1 MENITAMVSCF
12 ARAYHTDANAC
23 PVFSDTAARALLG
36 SDYEAIAQ
44 NMLEGMDFF
53 LPDFRGTPEEG
64 LRRIVDGQLAPSVL
78 ARSAYCEAALAEETK
93 RGCGQYV
100 LFAAGYDSY
109 ALRREGASLAVFELD
124 LPEVLRDKR
133 RRMEAAG
140 LRSSAVDVPCDLADP
155 AWPEALLAAGYRP
168 EEKAFGSLLG
178 ISYYL
183 RKADFAA
190 LLRAAG
196 ALMAAGSVLCLD
208 YPAAGEGSAART
220 HQALAQEAGE
230 QMQARYTPEEMA
242 ALLPECGF
250 AVREQL
256 SAEDMNRRFFAA
268 HNRLTPQQPLYA
280 PEGVGYLLAARR

>member
-12 ARAYHTDANAC
+12 ARAYHTGANAC

-109 ALRREGASLAVFELD
+109 ALRREGASPAVFELD

-220 HQALAQEAGE
+220 HQALAQEAD
-230 QMQARYTPEEMA
+230 RKS
-242 ALLPECGF
+242 
-250 AVREQL
+250 V
-256 SAEDMNRRFFAA
+256 
-268 HNRLTPQQPLYA
+268 
-280 PEGVGYLLAARR
+280 V

>member
-12 ARAYHTDANAC
+12 ARAYHTGANAC

-53 LPDFRGTPEEG
+53 LPDFRG
-64 LRRIVDGQLAPSVL
+64 
-78 ARSAYCEAALAEETK
+78 
-93 RGCGQYV
+93 
-100 LFAAGYDSY
+100 
-109 ALRREGASLAVFELD
+109 
-124 LPEVLRDKR
+124 
-133 RRMEAAG
+133 
-140 LRSSAVDVPCDLADP
+140 
-155 AWPEALLAAGYRP
+155 
-168 EEKAFGSLLG
+168 
-178 ISYYL
+178 
-183 RKADFAA
+183 
-190 LLRAAG
+190 
-196 ALMAAGSVLCLD
+196 
-208 YPAAGEGSAART
+208 
-220 HQALAQEAGE
+220 
-230 QMQARYTPEEMA
+230 TPEEMA